1 MGSGRRRWRISLA
14 WWLRRCVIRRR
25 GPVES
30 YISQFSLQ
38 VAVVTNMVMVWE
50 TYSSIGSLETIE
62 TLLSALPLLLSN
74 DGLQNLLCD
83 LPESNV
89 LLLDQQN
96 DPGGLAVK
104 GRRNMKNDLLDDLLD
119 LLIGDGGFVL
129 EGVDA
134 ATALDNVEELLGCHF
149 GICA

>member
-1 MGSGRRRWRISLA
+1 
-14 WWLRRCVIRRR
+14 
-25 GPVES
+25 
-30 YISQFSLQ
+30 
-38 VAVVTNMVMVWE
+38 MVWE

>member
-1 MGSGRRRWRISLA
+1 M
-14 WWLRRCVIRRR
+14 IRRR
-25 GPVES
+25 GPVGS